1 MECSQIITKIDKDAW
16 WQSWTDPHPE
26 PNQIIHVD
34 LFGPLKP
41 TNGEK
46 KYILCMTDTFTKYTL
61 TTSSTS
67 RSVGTNRRRRQLA
80 WRQRRLEGLDTWRRR
95 KKGPGHPG
103 FPAGPDQADQP
114 AGGAEGSNEDKNFDF
129 SSTAKQQQEDYCVK
143 VFKETNN
150 LEFEAEPALLRQ
162 QHQEHLEQLR
172 DRSAKAQQQLW
183 RIQQYT
189 SPDIQANIK
198 SCPPRT
204 KLPAD
209 DDYTPIPKPRRSIQK
224 PGRIQL
230 QLEAL
235 EDQLKLRRSAFFDCE
250 KCIPFTSPIPPL
262 HTSPHHIAPHHNTTP
277 KAPRY
282 QRI

>member
-1 MECSQIITKIDKDAW
+1 M
-16 WQSWTDPHPE
+16 
-26 PNQIIHVD
+26 
-34 LFGPLKP
+34 
-41 TNGEK
+41 
-46 KYILCMTDTFTKYTL
+46 
-61 TTSSTS
+61 
-67 RSVGTNRRRRQLA
+67 
-80 WRQRRLEGLDTWRRR
+80 
-95 KKGPGHPG
+95 
-103 FPAGPDQADQP
+103 
-114 AGGAEGSNEDKNFDF
+114 
-129 SSTAKQQQEDYCVK
+129 K

-235 EDQLKLRRSAFFDCE
+235 EDQLKKYGYGKAIVHVDLGEDGSE
-250 KCIPFTSPIPPL
+250 TPFEVLGSC
-262 HTSPHHIAPHHNTTP
+262 
-277 KAPRY
+277 
-282 QRI
+282 